1 MMNPLY
7 AVLLGAL
14 VFALTTWGTLLR
26 WREDEYFRP
35 PRVLMAT
42 VLIVFTIAGVAAYY
56 TWNYNNI
63 YGVVHYVVVLAS
75 SVFYLVGYGYD
86 KVQSKW
92 PALFFLAPFIVL
104 VVSIPVAI
112 FPQLVMETT
121 TKVVEPPIEISTDTI
136 IESFDRIKEALD
148 TAESQLSTESRKI
161 DILTTTLIRE
171 IEDSNNELSNI
182 RTELQSVR
190 KELAHYRELASMT
203 EEQAGAVIIAMK
215 GQQYVGYLV
224 GFGGGILIGGMFFL
238 IQRLTSRNL

>member
-104 VVSIPVAI
+104 VVSIPVSLL
-112 FPQLVMETT
+112 PQFALEPT
-121 TKVVEPPIEISTDTI
+121 TKVVEPPIEISTETI
-136 IESFDRIKEALD
+136 TESFDRIKETLD
-148 TAESQLSTESRKI
+148 NAESQLSAESRNI
-161 DILTTTLIRE
+161 DTLTAILIHE
-171 IEDSNNELSNI
+171 IEDSNNELINI
-182 RTELQSVR
+182 QTELQSVR
-190 KELAHYRELASMT
+190 KELAHYRKLASMT
-203 EEQAGAVIIAMK
+203 KEQAGAVIIALK
-215 GQQYVGYLV
+215 REQYVGYWV
-224 GFGGGILIGGMFFL
+224 AFGVGILIGGLSFL